1 MSFGG
6 AVSAMITSLKNNKR
20 KRVSAF
26 DKLERFQKENSDK
39 LYFNKSANKKELEK
53 IRLQILKGNTNR
65 FIKNSIAFLII
76 FSLLLY
82 IAFVF
87 VNS

>member
-26 DKLERFQKENSDK
+26 EKLERFQKENNDK
-39 LYFNKSANKKELEK
+39 LYFKKSASKKELAQIK
-53 IRLQILKGNTNR
+53 IRLQKENKTRLVKKSILY
-65 FIKNSIAFLII
+65 FLF
-76 FSLLLY
+76 FSGLIY
-82 IAFVF
+82 IVFVF
-87 VNS
+87 MNS

>member
-39 LYFNKSANKKELEK
+39 LYFDRCANKKELDK
-53 IRLQILKGNTNR
+53 IRLQTLKKNKTQY
-65 FIKNSIAFLII
+65 IKNSIGILII
-76 FSLLLY
+76 FSILIY